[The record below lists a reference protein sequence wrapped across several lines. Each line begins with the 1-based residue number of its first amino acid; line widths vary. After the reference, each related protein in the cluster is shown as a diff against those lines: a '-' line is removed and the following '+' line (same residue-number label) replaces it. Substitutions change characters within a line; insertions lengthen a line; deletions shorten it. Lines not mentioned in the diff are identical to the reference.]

1 MIEYSYCPWIEE
13 FLPKE
18 VRKEAAWVASQ
29 KLSTGLVRYIVF
41 NKEKKVIYS
50 FDD

>member
-13 FLPKE
+13 FLPRE
-18 VRKEAAWVASQ
+18 VRKEATYVGSQ
-29 KLSTGLVRYIVF
+29 KLPTGLTRYIIF